1 MGSYNQHQLRC
12 QSVEARSTPWYAS
25 HLHVFSQR
33 RGRFPVFNAAGRK
46 TRHERIVQFHRTT
59 RARLQTI
66 EFSLGVE
73 VELALAGLTVTRSHP
88 HSGLSFSTL
97 SLNVSEF
104 RDGEQVGRVYLLSPF
119 FLVFL
124 TVLASGLLLIF
135 VYHSIMLTVIVLA

>member
-1 MGSYNQHQLRC
+1 
-12 QSVEARSTPWYAS
+12 
-25 HLHVFSQR
+25 
-33 RGRFPVFNAAGRK
+33 
-46 TRHERIVQFHRTT
+46 
-59 RARLQTI
+59 
-66 EFSLGVE
+66 
-73 VELALAGLTVTRSHP
+73 
-88 HSGLSFSTL
+88 LSFSTL